1 MNQRINELFGQALDQ
16 AVPETWSKLSPEQLS
31 KLKDKFADLIVQE
44 CIHAVEN
51 TNDRYRREYFAGKIR
66 EHFGVES

>member
-1 MNQRINELFGQALDQ
+1 MNERIAELLKQATSHRTLSSGVKYDFTVDQ
-16 AVPETWSKLSPEQLS
+16 E
-31 KLKDKFADLIVQE
+31 KFADLIIQE

-51 TNDRYRREYFAGKIR
+51 TNDRYRRDYFAEKIR

>member
-16 AVPETWSKLSPEQLS
+16 AVPETWSKLSPEQLA

-51 TNDRYRREYFAGKIR
+51 TNDRYRRDYFAEKIR